1 MKPKIQLTKGLK
13 LNKEALTKLQESQ
26 MLSVKGGNTAPVPSS
41 SGPKCTCGKG
51 SCTKSDA

>member
-26 MLSVKGGNTAPVPSS
+26 MLSIKGGNAIEAPESS
-41 SGPKCTCGKG
+41 RGPKCTCGKG
-51 SCTKSDA
+51 SCT